1 MASYTLFNTSKEINE
16 SISGVNEF
24 FDDSKGFTGLFKL
37 IGTGTI
43 DGSLVVNGI
52 EITGE
57 EGGGGVSISSD
68 SISVDSIFTTSQIHS
83 SGELNITGNSSF
95 GESGVTDR
103 SLEFVR
109 SNKKRQT
116 SNLILGVDLG
126 GITTGELFIEDSNRI
141 SLNSGLCYYNIN
153 AMGYTNRNGQKFA
166 KEIKGIATSGEMI
179 SRSDTTLFTDSSS
192 YGLDLKVID
201 GNLQLI
207 GTGATNMDISADVY
221 IFENFDK

>member
-43 DGSLVVNGI
+43 DGSLLVNGL
-52 EITGE
+52 EIAGG
-57 EGGGGVSISSD
+57 EGGGGVSISGD

-95 GESGVTDR
+95 GESGVANR

-109 SNKKRQT
+109 SNKKRQS
-116 SNLILGVDLG
+116 SNLILGVDLQG
-126 GITTGELFIEDSNRI
+126 STTGELFIEDSSRI

-153 AMGYTNRNGQKFA
+153 AMGYTKAGQKFA
-166 KEIKGIATSGEMI
+166 KEIKGITTSGEMI

>member
-24 FDDSKGFTGLFKL
+24 FDDSKGFTGDFKL

-43 DGSLVVNGI
+43 DGSLLVNGL
-52 EITGE
+52 EIAGG

-126 GITTGELFIEDSNRI
+126 GTTTGELFIEDSNRI
-141 SLNSGLCYYNIN
+141 SLNSGLCFYNIN